1 MEIKRNTSYPLRLQP
16 EIKKKAELEAQKN
29 RRSLNAELGLL
40 IEEGLRWRKQ
50 QRQLAT

>member
-1 MEIKRNTSYPLRLQP
+1 MKIGKNYSYPLRMRQ
-16 EIKKKAELEAQKN
+16 ELREEAGQEAQKN